1 MSKVFSETLKEL
13 RQAAG
18 YTQKQIYEMIGVPQ
32 STFSSWE
39 TGKAEP
45 SADILLRLCD
55 IYGVSDILA
64 AFGYDGYNSDGTIRL
79 NMNEC
84 DLIEKYRVLDEHG
97 KEIVDIVLDKEYSRS
112 AALTSGYT
120 DELLAAHDR
129 TDIAHTSEGQKH
141 DLDIMDDDSK
151 WK

>member
-55 IYGVSDILA
+55 IYGVNDILA

-79 NMNEC
+79 SMNEC

-97 KEIVDIVLDKEYSRS
+97 KEIVDIVLDKEHSRS
-112 AALTSGYT
+112 AALTSDYT
-120 DELLAAHDR
+120 DELLAAHSR
-129 TDIAHTSEGQKH
+129 TDIDHTPDGQKH
-141 DLDIMDDDSK
+141 DLDIMDDDGK